1 MSKEIVKYSNKLNN
15 IPFKNFEKVDLNFF
29 YAICAKVREKG
40 SELIEIPLDEIKVM
54 TEYKSTSVERFKS
67 DLVRMNEKL
76 RSCHG
81 IYETDDEIVQFNLFS
96 TFTIVKSRKVLKIR
110 VNPDVAWLLNNIAKE
125 FTSFELQEYVSL
137 DGIYAKAL
145 YRLLKQWKTH
155 GCTKKYG
162 VSELKELLSIPDYET
177 RRFLDKVINP
187 AIEEINKSGA
197 FKNLR
202 CEVIKAKKRG
212 RPVEGYVFRFDLEDL
227 SGQISFSDLE
237 EFDEIV
243 DGMTHDEKAALLNVA
258 NNIIKSKSRKKNAFS
273 ENCSRRQA
281 ASSSKER
288 RYQELLE
295 RALLGTLTND
305 EQEEFERLSAERSSS
320 QKTTK
325 S

>member
-1 MSKEIVKYSNKLNN
+1 MSKEIIKYSNKLNN
-15 IPFKNFEKVDLNFF
+15 IPLKNFEKVDLNFF

-40 SELIEIPLDEIKVM
+40 SELVEIPLDEIKVM

-67 DLVRMNEKL
+67 DLIRMNEKL

-110 VNPDVAWLLNNIAKE
+110 LNPDVAWLLNNIAKE

-177 RRFLDKVINP
+177 RRFLDKIINP
-187 AIEEINKSGA
+187 AVDEINKSGA

-202 CEVIKAKKRG
+202 CEVIHAKKRG
-212 RPVEGYVFRFDLEDL
+212 RPVEGYVFHFDLGDL

-243 DGMTHDEKAALLNVA
+243 DGMTHDEKAALLNAA
-258 NNIIKSKSRKKNAFS
+258 NNIIKSKKRKKNAFS
-273 ENCSRRQA
+273 ENCSRRRA
-281 ASSSKER
+281 ASSSKEK

-295 RALLGTLTND
+295 RALLGALTSD
-305 EQEEFERLSAERSSS
+305 EQEEFERLSAERSS
-320 QKTTK
+320 K
-325 S
+325 

>member
-243 DGMTHDEKAALLNVA
+243 DGMTHDEKAALLNAA
-258 NNIIKSKSRKKNAFS
+258 NNIIKSKKRKKNAFS
-273 ENCSRRQA
+273 ENCSRRRA
-281 ASSSKER
+281 TSSSKEK

-295 RALLGTLTND
+295 RALLGALTSD
-305 EQEEFERLSAERSSS
+305 EQEEFERLSAERNS
-320 QKTTK
+320 K
-325 S
+325 

>member
-243 DGMTHDEKAALLNVA
+243 DGMTHNEKAALLNAA
-258 NNIIKSKSRKKNAFS
+258 NNIIKSKKRKKNAFS
-273 ENCSRRQA
+273 ENCSRRRA
-281 ASSSKER
+281 ASSSKEK

-295 RALLGTLTND
+295 RALLGALTSD
-305 EQEEFERLSAERSSS
+305 EQEEFERLSAERNS
-320 QKTTK
+320 K
-325 S
+325 

>member
-243 DGMTHDEKAALLNVA
+243 DGMTHDEKAALLNAA
-258 NNIIKSKSRKKNAFS
+258 NNIIKSKKRKKNAFS

-305 EQEEFERLSAERSSS
+305 EQEEFERLSAERSS
-320 QKTTK
+320 K
-325 S
+325 

>member
-81 IYETDDEIVQFNLFS
+81 IYETNDEIVQFNLFS

-243 DGMTHDEKAALLNVA
+243 DGMTHDEKAALLNAA
-258 NNIIKSKSRKKNAFS
+258 NNIIKSKKRKKNAFS
-273 ENCSRRQA
+273 ENCSRRRA
-281 ASSSKER
+281 ASSNKEK

-295 RALLGTLTND
+295 RALLGALTSD
-305 EQEEFERLSAERSSS
+305 EQEEFERLSAERGS
-320 QKTTK
+320 K
-325 S
+325 

>member
-1 MSKEIVKYSNKLNN
+1 MSKEIIKYSNKLNS
-15 IPFKNFEKVDLNFF
+15 IPLKNFEKVDLNFF

-40 SELIEIPLDEIKVM
+40 SELVEIPLDEIKVM

-212 RPVEGYVFRFDLEDL
+212 RPVEGYIFRFDLEDL

-243 DGMTHDEKAALLNVA
+243 DGMTHDEKAALLNAA
-258 NNIIKSKSRKKNAFS
+258 NNIIKSKKQKKNAFS
-273 ENCSRRQA
+273 ENCSRRRA
-281 ASSSKER
+281 ASSSKEK

-295 RALLGTLTND
+295 RALLGALTSD
-305 EQEEFERLSAERSSS
+305 EQEEFERLSAERSS
-320 QKTTK
+320 K
-325 S
+325 

>member
-1 MSKEIVKYSNKLNN
+1 MSNEIIKYSNKMNN
-15 IPFKNFEKVDLNFF
+15 IPLKNFEKNDLNFF
-29 YAICAKVREKG
+29 YAICSKVKNKE
-40 SELIEIPLDEIKVM
+40 SELLEIQFDEIRDSAD
-54 TEYKSTSVERFKS
+54 YSQSQQRFIA
-67 DLVRMNEKL
+67 DLDRMNQKL
-76 RSCHG
+76 IQCSGRF
-81 IYETDDEIVQFNLFS
+81 ETDDEIVQFNLFS
-96 TFTIVKSRKVLKIR
+96 TFRIIKSRKVLKVR
-110 VNPDVAWLLNNIAKE
+110 VNPDFTWLLNNIAKE
-125 FTSFELQEYVSL
+125 FTIFELQEFVSL

-155 GCTKKYG
+155 GSTKKYS

-177 RRFLDKVINP
+177 RRFLDKIINP
-187 AIEEINKSGA
+187 AVDEINKSGA

-202 CEVIKAKKRG
+202 CEVIHAKKRG
-212 RPVEGYVFRFDLEDL
+212 CPVEGYVFHFDLEDL

-258 NNIIKSKSRKKNAFS
+258 NNIIKSKRRKKNAFS

-281 ASSSKER
+281 ASSSEER

-305 EQEEFERLSAERSSS
+305 EQEEFERLSAERSS
-320 QKTTK
+320 K
-325 S
+325 

>member
-1 MSKEIVKYSNKLNN
+1 MSKEIIKYSNKLNN
-15 IPFKNFEKVDLNFF
+15 IPLKNFEKVDLNFF

-40 SELIEIPLDEIKVM
+40 SELVEIPLDEIKVM

-67 DLVRMNEKL
+67 DLIRMNEKL

-110 VNPDVAWLLNNIAKE
+110 LNPDVAWLLNNIAKE

-177 RRFLDKVINP
+177 RRFLDKIINP
-187 AIEEINKSGA
+187 AVDEINKSGA

-202 CEVIKAKKRG
+202 CEVIHAKKRG
-212 RPVEGYVFRFDLEDL
+212 RPVEGYVFHFDLGDL

-243 DGMTHDEKAALLNVA
+243 DGMTHDEKAALLNAA
-258 NNIIKSKSRKKNAFS
+258 NNIIKSKKRKKNAFS
-273 ENCSRRQA
+273 ENCSRRRA
-281 ASSSKER
+281 ASSNKEK

-295 RALLGTLTND
+295 RALLGALTSD
-305 EQEEFERLSAERSSS
+305 EQEEFERLSAERSS
-320 QKTTK
+320 K
-325 S
+325 

>member
-1 MSKEIVKYSNKLNN
+1 
-15 IPFKNFEKVDLNFF
+15 
-29 YAICAKVREKG
+29 
-40 SELIEIPLDEIKVM
+40 M

-243 DGMTHDEKAALLNVA
+243 DGMTHDEKAALLNAA
-258 NNIIKSKSRKKNAFS
+258 NNIIKSKKRKKNAFS
-273 ENCSRRQA
+273 ENCSRRRA
-281 ASSSKER
+281 ASSSKEK

-295 RALLGTLTND
+295 RALLGALTSD
-305 EQEEFERLSAERSSS
+305 EQEEFERLSAERNS
-320 QKTTK
+320 K
-325 S
+325 

>member
-1 MSKEIVKYSNKLNN
+1 MSKEIIKYSNKLNN
-15 IPFKNFEKVDLNFF
+15 IPLKNFEKVDLNFF

-40 SELIEIPLDEIKVM
+40 SELVEIPLDEIKVM

-67 DLVRMNEKL
+67 DLIRMNEKL

-81 IYETDDEIVQFNLFS
+81 IYETDDKIVQFNLFS

-110 VNPDVAWLLNNIAKE
+110 LNPDVAWLLNNIAKE

-177 RRFLDKVINP
+177 RRFLDKIINP
-187 AIEEINKSGA
+187 AVDEINKSGA

-202 CEVIKAKKRG
+202 CEVIHAKKRG
-212 RPVEGYVFRFDLEDL
+212 RPVEGYVFHFDLGDL

-243 DGMTHDEKAALLNVA
+243 DGMTHDEKAALLNAA
-258 NNIIKSKSRKKNAFS
+258 NNIIKSKKRKKNAFS
-273 ENCSRRQA
+273 ENCSRRRA
-281 ASSSKER
+281 ASSNKEK

-295 RALLGTLTND
+295 RALLGALTSD
-305 EQEEFERLSAERSSS
+305 EQEEFERLSAERSS
-320 QKTTK
+320 K
-325 S
+325 

>member
-243 DGMTHDEKAALLNVA
+243 DGMMHDEKAALLNAA
-258 NNIIKSKSRKKNAFS
+258 NNIIKSKKRKKNAFS
-273 ENCSRRQA
+273 ENCSRRRA
-281 ASSSKER
+281 ASSNKEK

-295 RALLGTLTND
+295 RALLGALTSD
-305 EQEEFERLSAERSSS
+305 EQEEFERLSAERNS
-320 QKTTK
+320 K
-325 S
+325 

>member
-1 MSKEIVKYSNKLNN
+1 MSKEIIKYSNKLNS
-15 IPFKNFEKVDLNFF
+15 IPLKNFEKVDLNFF

-40 SELIEIPLDEIKVM
+40 SELVEIPLDEIKVM

-110 VNPDVAWLLNNIAKE
+110 VNPDVAWFLNNIAKE

-212 RPVEGYVFRFDLEDL
+212 RPVEGYIFRFDLEDL

-243 DGMTHDEKAALLNVA
+243 DGMTHDEKAALLNAA
-258 NNIIKSKSRKKNAFS
+258 NNIIKSKKRKKNAFS
-273 ENCSRRQA
+273 ENCSRRRA
-281 ASSSKER
+281 ASSNKEK

-295 RALLGTLTND
+295 RALLGALTSD
-305 EQEEFERLSAERSSS
+305 EQEEFERLSAERSS
-320 QKTTK
+320 K
-325 S
+325 

>member
-243 DGMTHDEKAALLNVA
+243 DGMTHDEKAALLNAA
-258 NNIIKSKSRKKNAFS
+258 NNIVKSKKRKKNAFS
-273 ENCSRRQA
+273 ENCSRRRA
-281 ASSSKER
+281 ASSSKEK

-295 RALLGTLTND
+295 RALLGALTSD
-305 EQEEFERLSAERSSS
+305 EQEEFERLSAERNS
-320 QKTTK
+320 K
-325 S
+325 

>member
-1 MSKEIVKYSNKLNN
+1 MSKELIKYSNKLNN
-15 IPFKNFEKVDLNFF
+15 IPLKNFEKVDLNFF

-40 SELIEIPLDEIKVM
+40 SELVEIPLDEIKVM

-67 DLVRMNEKL
+67 DLIRMNEKL

-212 RPVEGYVFRFDLEDL
+212 RPVEGYIFRFDLEDL

-243 DGMTHDEKAALLNVA
+243 DGMTHDEKAALLNAA
-258 NNIIKSKSRKKNAFS
+258 NNIIKSKKRKKNAFS
-273 ENCSRRQA
+273 ENCSRRRA
-281 ASSSKER
+281 ASSNKEK

-295 RALLGTLTND
+295 RALLGALTSD
-305 EQEEFERLSAERSSS
+305 EQEEFERLSAERSS
-320 QKTTK
+320 K
-325 S
+325 

>member
-1 MSKEIVKYSNKLNN
+1 MSKEIIKYSNKLNN
-15 IPFKNFEKVDLNFF
+15 IPLKNFEKVDLNFF

-40 SELIEIPLDEIKVM
+40 SELVEIPLDEIKVM

-67 DLVRMNEKL
+67 DLIRMNEKL

-110 VNPDVAWLLNNIAKE
+110 LNPDVAWLLNNITKE

-177 RRFLDKVINP
+177 RRFLDKIINP
-187 AIEEINKSGA
+187 AVDEINKSGA

-202 CEVIKAKKRG
+202 CEVIHAKKRG
-212 RPVEGYVFRFDLEDL
+212 RPVEGYVFHFDLGDL

-243 DGMTHDEKAALLNVA
+243 DGMTHDEKAALLNAA
-258 NNIIKSKSRKKNAFS
+258 NNIIKSKKRKKNAFS
-273 ENCSRRQA
+273 ENCSRRRA
-281 ASSSKER
+281 ASSNKEK

-295 RALLGTLTND
+295 RALLGALTSD
-305 EQEEFERLSAERSSS
+305 EQEEFERLSAERSS
-320 QKTTK
+320 K
-325 S
+325 

>member
-243 DGMTHDEKAALLNVA
+243 DGMTHDEKAALLNAA
-258 NNIIKSKSRKKNAFS
+258 NNTIKSKKRKKNAFS
-273 ENCSRRQA
+273 ENCSRRRA
-281 ASSSKER
+281 ASSSKEK

-295 RALLGTLTND
+295 RALLGALTSD
-305 EQEEFERLSAERSSS
+305 EQEEFERLSAERNS
-320 QKTTK
+320 K
-325 S
+325 

>member
-1 MSKEIVKYSNKLNN
+1 MSKEIIKYSNKLNN
-15 IPFKNFEKVDLNFF
+15 IPLKNFEKVDLNFF

-40 SELIEIPLDEIKVM
+40 SELVEIPLDEIKVM

-67 DLVRMNEKL
+67 DLIRMNEKL

-110 VNPDVAWLLNNIAKE
+110 LNPDVAWLLNNIAKE

-177 RRFLDKVINP
+177 RRFLDKIINP
-187 AIEEINKSGA
+187 AVDEINKSGA

-202 CEVIKAKKRG
+202 CEVIHAKKRG
-212 RPVEGYVFRFDLEDL
+212 CPVEGYVFHFDLGDL

-243 DGMTHDEKAALLNVA
+243 DGMTHDEKAALLNAA
-258 NNIIKSKSRKKNAFS
+258 NNIIKSKKRKKNAFS
-273 ENCSRRQA
+273 ENCSRRRA
-281 ASSSKER
+281 ASSSKEK

-295 RALLGTLTND
+295 RALLGALTSD
-305 EQEEFERLSAERSSS
+305 EQEEFERLSAERSS
-320 QKTTK
+320 K
-325 S
+325 

>member
-243 DGMTHDEKAALLNVA
+243 DGMTHDEKAALLNAA
-258 NNIIKSKSRKKNAFS
+258 NNIIKSKKRKKNAFS
-273 ENCSRRQA
+273 ENCSLRRA
-281 ASSSKER
+281 ASSSKEK

-295 RALLGTLTND
+295 RALLGALTSD
-305 EQEEFERLSAERSSS
+305 EQEEFERLSAERNS
-320 QKTTK
+320 K
-325 S
+325 

>member
-125 FTSFELQEYVSL
+125 FTSFDLQEYVSL

-243 DGMTHDEKAALLNVA
+243 DGMTHDEKAALLNAA
-258 NNIIKSKSRKKNAFS
+258 NNIIKSKKRKKNAFS
-273 ENCSRRQA
+273 ENCSRRRA
-281 ASSSKER
+281 ASSNKEK

-295 RALLGTLTND
+295 RALLGALTSD
-305 EQEEFERLSAERSSS
+305 EQEEFERLSAERNS
-320 QKTTK
+320 K
-325 S
+325 

>member
-243 DGMTHDEKAALLNVA
+243 DGMTHDEKAALLNAA
-258 NNIIKSKSRKKNAFS
+258 NNIIKSKKRKKNAFS
-273 ENCSRRQA
+273 ENCSRRRA
-281 ASSSKER
+281 ASSNKEK

-295 RALLGTLTND
+295 RALLGALTSD
-305 EQEEFERLSAERSSS
+305 EQEEFECLSAERNS
-320 QKTTK
+320 K
-325 S
+325 

>member
-243 DGMTHDEKAALLNVA
+243 DEMTHDEKAALLNAA
-258 NNIIKSKSRKKNAFS
+258 NNIIKSKKRKKNAFS
-273 ENCSRRQA
+273 ENCSRRRA
-281 ASSSKER
+281 ASSSKEK

-295 RALLGTLTND
+295 RALLGALTSD
-305 EQEEFERLSAERSSS
+305 EQEEFERLSAERNS
-320 QKTTK
+320 K
-325 S
+325 

>member
-243 DGMTHDEKAALLNVA
+243 DGMTHDEAALLNAA
-258 NNIIKSKSRKKNAFS
+258 NNIIKSKKRKKNAFS
-273 ENCSRRQA
+273 ENCSRRRA
-281 ASSSKER
+281 ASSSKEK

-295 RALLGTLTND
+295 RALLGALTSD
-305 EQEEFERLSAERSSS
+305 EQEEFERLSAERNS
-320 QKTTK
+320 K
-325 S
+325 

>member
-243 DGMTHDEKAALLNVA
+243 DGMTHDEKAALLNAA
-258 NNIIKSKSRKKNAFS
+258 NNIIKSKKRKKNAFS
-273 ENCSRRQA
+273 ENCSRRRT
-281 ASSSKER
+281 ASSNKEK

-295 RALLGTLTND
+295 RALLGALTSD
-305 EQEEFERLSAERSSS
+305 EQEEFERLSAERNS
-320 QKTTK
+320 K
-325 S
+325 

>member
-110 VNPDVAWLLNNIAKE
+110 VNPDVAWLFNNIAKE

-243 DGMTHDEKAALLNVA
+243 DGMTHDEKAALLNAA
-258 NNIIKSKSRKKNAFS
+258 NNIIKSKKRKKNAFS
-273 ENCSRRQA
+273 ENCSRRRA
-281 ASSSKER
+281 ASSSKEK

-295 RALLGTLTND
+295 RALLGALTSD
-305 EQEEFERLSAERSSS
+305 EQEEFERLSAERNS
-320 QKTTK
+320 K
-325 S
+325 

>member
-1 MSKEIVKYSNKLNN
+1 MSKELIKYSNKLNN
-15 IPFKNFEKVDLNFF
+15 IPLKNFEKVDLNFF

-40 SELIEIPLDEIKVM
+40 SELVEIPLDEIKVM
-54 TEYKSTSVERFKS
+54 AEYKSTSVERFKS
-67 DLVRMNEKL
+67 DLIRMNEKL

-212 RPVEGYVFRFDLEDL
+212 RPVEGYIFRFDLEDL

-243 DGMTHDEKAALLNVA
+243 DGMTHDEKAALLNAA
-258 NNIIKSKSRKKNAFS
+258 NNIIKSKKRKKNAFS
-273 ENCSRRQA
+273 ENCSRRRA
-281 ASSSKER
+281 ASSNKEK

-295 RALLGTLTND
+295 RALLGALTSD
-305 EQEEFERLSAERSSS
+305 EQEEFERLSAERSS
-320 QKTTK
+320 K
-325 S
+325 

>member
-1 MSKEIVKYSNKLNN
+1 MSKEIIKYSNKLNN
-15 IPFKNFEKVDLNFF
+15 IPLKNFEKVDLNFF

-40 SELIEIPLDEIKVM
+40 SELVEIPLDEIKVM

-67 DLVRMNEKL
+67 DLIRMNEKL

-110 VNPDVAWLLNNIAKE
+110 LNPDVAWLLNNIAKE

-177 RRFLDKVINP
+177 RRFLDKIINP
-187 AIEEINKSGA
+187 AVDEINKSGA

-202 CEVIKAKKRG
+202 CEVIHAKKRG
-212 RPVEGYVFRFDLEDL
+212 RPVEGYVFHFDLGDL

-237 EFDEIV
+237 DFDEIV
-243 DGMTHDEKAALLNVA
+243 DGMTHDEKAALLNAA
-258 NNIIKSKSRKKNAFS
+258 NNIIKSKKRKKNAFS
-273 ENCSRRQA
+273 ENCSRRRA
-281 ASSSKER
+281 ASSNKEK

-295 RALLGTLTND
+295 RALLGALTSD
-305 EQEEFERLSAERSSS
+305 EQEEFERLSAERSS
-320 QKTTK
+320 K
-325 S
+325 

>member
-125 FTSFELQEYVSL
+125 FTSFDLQEYVSL

-243 DGMTHDEKAALLNVA
+243 DGMTHDEKAALLNAA
-258 NNIIKSKSRKKNAFS
+258 NNIIKSKKRKKNAFS
-273 ENCSRRQA
+273 ENCSRRRA
-281 ASSSKER
+281 ASSSKEK

-295 RALLGTLTND
+295 RALLGALTSD
-305 EQEEFERLSAERSSS
+305 EQEEFERLSAERNS
-320 QKTTK
+320 K
-325 S
+325 

>member
-110 VNPDVAWLLNNIAKE
+110 VNPDVAWLLNNTAKE

-243 DGMTHDEKAALLNVA
+243 DGMTHDEKAALLNAA
-258 NNIIKSKSRKKNAFS
+258 NNIIKSKKRKKNAFS
-273 ENCSRRQA
+273 ENCSRRRA
-281 ASSSKER
+281 ASSSKEK

-295 RALLGTLTND
+295 RALLGALTSD
-305 EQEEFERLSAERSSS
+305 EQEEFERLSAERNS
-320 QKTTK
+320 K
-325 S
+325 

>member
-15 IPFKNFEKVDLNFF
+15 IPLKNFEKVDLNFF

-212 RPVEGYVFRFDLEDL
+212 RPVEGYIFRFDLEDL

-243 DGMTHDEKAALLNVA
+243 DGMTHDEKAALLNAA
-258 NNIIKSKSRKKNAFS
+258 NNIIKSKKRKKNAFS
-273 ENCSRRQA
+273 ENCSRRRA
-281 ASSSKER
+281 ASSSKEKH
-288 RYQELLE
+288 YQELLE
-295 RALLGTLTND
+295 RALLGALTSD
-305 EQEEFERLSAERSSS
+305 EQEEFECLSAERSS
-320 QKTTK
+320 K
-325 S
+325 

>member
-1 MSKEIVKYSNKLNN
+1 MSKEIIKYSNKLNS
-15 IPFKNFEKVDLNFF
+15 IPLKNFEKVDLNFF

-40 SELIEIPLDEIKVM
+40 SELVEIPLDEIKVM

-212 RPVEGYVFRFDLEDL
+212 RPVEGYIFRFDLEDL

-243 DGMTHDEKAALLNVA
+243 DGMTHDEKAALLNAA
-258 NNIIKSKSRKKNAFS
+258 NNIIKSKKRKKNAFS
-273 ENCSRRQA
+273 ENCSRRRA
-281 ASSSKER
+281 ASSNKEK

-295 RALLGTLTND
+295 RALLGALTSD
-305 EQEEFERLSAERSSS
+305 EQEEFERLSAERSS
-320 QKTTK
+320 K
-325 S
+325 

>member
-137 DGIYAKAL
+137 DGIYVKAL

-243 DGMTHDEKAALLNVA
+243 DGMTHDEKAALLNAA
-258 NNIIKSKSRKKNAFS
+258 NNIIKSKKRKKNAFS
-273 ENCSRRQA
+273 ENCSRRRA
-281 ASSSKER
+281 ASSNKEK

-295 RALLGTLTND
+295 RALLGALTSD
-305 EQEEFERLSAERSSS
+305 EQEEFERLSAERNS
-320 QKTTK
+320 K
-325 S
+325 

>member
-1 MSKEIVKYSNKLNN
+1 MSKEIIKYSNELNN
-15 IPFKNFEKVDLNFF
+15 IPLKNFEKVDLNFF

-40 SELIEIPLDEIKVM
+40 SELVEIPLDEIKVM

-67 DLVRMNEKL
+67 DLIRMNEKL

-177 RRFLDKVINP
+177 RRFLDKIINP
-187 AIEEINKSGA
+187 AVDEINKSGA

-202 CEVIKAKKRG
+202 CEVIHAKKRG
-212 RPVEGYVFRFDLEDL
+212 RPVEGYVFHFDLEDL

-237 EFDEIV
+237 EFNEIV
-243 DGMTHDEKAALLNVA
+243 DGMTHDEKAALLNAA

-305 EQEEFERLSAERSSS
+305 EQEEFERLSAERSS
-320 QKTTK
+320 K
-325 S
+325 

>member
-1 MSKEIVKYSNKLNN
+1 MSKEIIKYSNKLNN
-15 IPFKNFEKVDLNFF
+15 IPLKNFEKVDLNFF

-40 SELIEIPLDEIKVM
+40 SELVEIPLDEIKVM

-67 DLVRMNEKL
+67 DLIRMNEKL

-125 FTSFELQEYVSL
+125 FTSFDLQEYVSL

-177 RRFLDKVINP
+177 RRFLDKIINP
-187 AIEEINKSGA
+187 AVDEINKSGA

-202 CEVIKAKKRG
+202 CEVIHAKKRG
-212 RPVEGYVFRFDLEDL
+212 RPVEGYVFHFDLGDL

-243 DGMTHDEKAALLNVA
+243 DGMTHDEKAALLNAA
-258 NNIIKSKSRKKNAFS
+258 NNIIKSKKRKKNAFS
-273 ENCSRRQA
+273 ENCSRRRA
-281 ASSSKER
+281 ASSNKEK

-295 RALLGTLTND
+295 RALLGALTSD
-305 EQEEFERLSAERSSS
+305 EQEEFERLSAERSS
-320 QKTTK
+320 K
-325 S
+325 